1 MRGND
6 VKRLQ
11 GKRAVVTG
19 AARGIGRAIVT
30 QFISAGARVMLCDIL
45 EDEVRA
51 IAHDLGSRATFVHMD
66 VTKQADWAMIYKR
79 LTVDGVDVLVNNAGG
94 RQGSRELH
102 EVEID
107 EWQREI
113 DLNLTSVFLG
123 MRAVIPIMLNQGH
136 GSIINIS
143 SISGLV
149 GHGDAPG
156 YQAAKAGVRLLTRN
170 AAVTYARRGIRVNT
184 IVPGSIK
191 TREADITPRE
201 EYFLT
206 ATPMRRYGSPA
217 DVAQLALYLASD
229 ESSYVTGAD
238 LVVDGGF
245 IAR

>member
-1 MRGND
+1 MI
-6 VKRLQ
+6 
-11 GKRAVVTG
+11 AV
-19 AARGIGRAIVT
+19 ALPANASCSMAMARI
-30 QFISAGARVMLCDIL
+30 
-45 EDEVRA
+45 
-51 IAHDLGSRATFVHMD
+51 SRA
-66 VTKQADWAMIYKR
+66 
-79 LTVDGVDVLVNNAGG
+79 
-94 RQGSRELH
+94 
-102 EVEID
+102 
-107 EWQREI
+107 
-113 DLNLTSVFLG
+113 SV
-123 MRAVIPIMLNQGH
+123 RV
-136 GSIINIS
+136 
-143 SISGLV
+143 
-149 GHGDAPG
+149 
-156 YQAAKAGVRLLTRN
+156 TRN